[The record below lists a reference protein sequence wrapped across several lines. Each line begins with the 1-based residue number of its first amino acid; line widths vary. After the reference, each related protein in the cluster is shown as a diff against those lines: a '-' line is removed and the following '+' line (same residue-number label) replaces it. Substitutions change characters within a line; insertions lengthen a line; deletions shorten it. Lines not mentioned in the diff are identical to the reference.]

1 MNIKGIGYTNI
12 INQYNKVAS
21 NKINK
26 LEKVEVSDRI
36 ELSREAKILSNYKL
50 DENAYDNSKKVI
62 EIKNKI
68 QNGTYNVNS
77 NLLSKELVNT
87 MRGIEE

>member
-1 MNIKGIGYTNI
+1 MNIKGISYTNI

>member
-1 MNIKGIGYTNI
+1 MNIKGISYTNI

-21 NKINK
+21 NKVNK